1 MRVYTLKKKQLVSK
15 SIIEVFDFF
24 SRPENLSILTPKK
37 MNFKILTPGPLEM
50 KEGMLIDYVI
60 KVMAIPIRWRTI
72 ITKYE
77 PPHIF
82 IDQQLKG
89 PYSMWHHTHTFNK
102 INDTETL
109 IKDTVNY
116 SMPYG
121 FIGEIAHYLYVKRD
135 LKNIFLYR
143 NKKIEEIFN
152 N

>member
-1 MRVYTLKKKQLVSK
+1 
-15 SIIEVFDFF
+15 
-24 SRPENLSILTPKK
+24 

-121 FIGEIAHYLYVKRD
+121 FIGEMAHFLYVKRD

-152 N
+152 D

>member
-1 MRVYTLKKKQLVSK
+1 
-15 SIIEVFDFF
+15 
-24 SRPENLSILTPKK
+24 
-37 MNFKILTPGPLEM
+37 
-50 KEGMLIDYVI
+50 
-60 KVMAIPIRWRTI
+60 
-72 ITKYE
+72 
-77 PPHIF
+77 
-82 IDQQLKG
+82 
-89 PYSMWHHTHTFNK
+89 MWHHTHTFNK